1 MGPTNDNSKPNLFY
15 TTNGETWNPVS
26 KFDGEIYFTFSIN
39 IPEDEDLTEY

>member
-1 MGPTNDNSKPNLFY
+1 MGPTNDNSKPIFY
-15 TTNGETWNPVS
+15 ITDDETWNPVG